1 MPYLFP
7 INQNLVTY
15 ITDIDTEGTRQVM
28 KNLDPFKANGPDKA
42 QSQFLKLMPVELSV
56 VKTLLVKASFNQAK
70 IPNAR
75 CDALVLPLY
84 KSGKTDRRNPEKYR
98 PITSVSCKLLE
109 HIILTY
115 NTVILTTT

>member
-1 MPYLFP
+1 MLYLFP

-15 ITDIDTEGTRQVM
+15 ITDIDIEGARQVM
-28 KNLDPFKANGPDKA
+28 KNLDPFKTNGPDKV
-42 QSQFLKLMPVELSV
+42 QSQFLKLMAVELSV
-56 VKTLLVKASFNQAK
+56 VKTLLVKPSLHQAK
-70 IPNAR
+70 IPNA

-84 KSGKTDRRNPEKYR
+84 KSGKTDSSNPEKYR

-109 HIILTY
+109 HIMLTY

>member
-15 ITDIDTEGTRQVM
+15 ITDIDIEGARQVM

-56 VKTLLVKASFNQAK
+56 VKTFISQSLIQ
-70 IPNAR
+70 P
-75 CDALVLPLY
+75 
-84 KSGKTDRRNPEKYR
+84 GKNSKCTM
-98 PITSVSCKLLE
+98 
-109 HIILTY
+109 
-115 NTVILTTT
+115 